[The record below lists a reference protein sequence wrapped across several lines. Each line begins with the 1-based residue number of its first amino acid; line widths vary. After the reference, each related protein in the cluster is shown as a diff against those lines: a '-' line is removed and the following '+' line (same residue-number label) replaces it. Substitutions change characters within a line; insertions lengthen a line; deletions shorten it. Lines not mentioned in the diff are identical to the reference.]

1 MTNRELM
8 DAIEQVL
15 PNYTAA
21 LKIIDT
27 HVICLDEYG
36 QLTPEYILWLTYLEY
51 RVLMDVVGE
60 FDIIFAHKFSGL
72 HP

>member
-36 QLTPEYILWLTYLEY
+36 QLTPEYIL
-51 RVLMDVVGE
+51 
-60 FDIIFAHKFSGL
+60 
-72 HP
+72 P